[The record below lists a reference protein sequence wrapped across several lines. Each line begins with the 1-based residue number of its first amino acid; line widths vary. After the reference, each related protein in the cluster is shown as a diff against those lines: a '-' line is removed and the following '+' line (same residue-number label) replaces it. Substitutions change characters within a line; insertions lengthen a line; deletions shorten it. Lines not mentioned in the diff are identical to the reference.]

1 MADKLWLGTTDTT
14 YHTPANWS
22 PSGAPT
28 ASDHVRLSPLYNN
41 AVAGGNNSGEAIG
54 DFIVENGFAQT
65 IGDKSTNLK
74 IDPDYFSFDSSGQ
87 AFIDLH
93 SAAITAEI
101 RNTASAGTGE
111 HGLNL
116 ICSALTELS
125 VVSGD
130 VGVAAVHN
138 TSATVVTANVSGGDL
153 TCGEGTTLT
162 TLNIYTGNAT
172 IRCNVTNLN
181 VYGGSVYLEEQAAV
195 TTLNLKGRGVVY
207 YNATG
212 TMTTAN
218 IDQGILN
225 CTQVGLARTI
235 STLKINEGSI
245 VYDPNRVT
253 VTARSEPDNPVSDTI
268 SSAY

>member
-1 MADKLWLGTTDTT
+1 MADKLWLGTTDST
-14 YHTPANWS
+14 YHTAENWS
-22 PSGAPT
+22 TSGAPT
-28 ASDHVRLSPLYNN
+28 ASDHVRFSPLYNN

-65 IGDKSTNLK
+65 IGDKTTNLK
-74 IDPDYFSFDSSGQ
+74 IDPDYFSFEGSGQ

-125 VVSGD
+125 VNSGN

-138 TSATVVTANVSGGDL
+138 TAATVVTANVNGGSL
-153 TCGEGTTLT
+153 TCGDGTTLT
-162 TLNIYTGNAT
+162 TLNIYSGTAT
-172 IRCNVTNLN
+172 IRCNVATINL
-181 VYGGSVYLEEQAAV
+181 YGGSLYLEEQAAL
-195 TTLNLKGRGVVY
+195 TTLNMKGRGVVY
-207 YNATG
+207 YNSTG
-212 TMTTAN
+212 TITTAN
-218 IDQGILN
+218 IDQGSLN
-225 CTQVGLARTI
+225 CTQVGLSRTI

-253 VTARSEPDNPVSDTI
+253 VSSRSEPDNPVTDSI
-268 SSAY
+268 AKAY